1 MLTGRRQ
8 FYQTGDLAGLGV
20 PPQLGLFEDRPLIDH
35 HFESSLAR
43 RNHDDISVGPALS
56 ELSRQTGGSWLVVS
70 KCAVFDRDL
79 HGSSS
84 AIDVTQ
90 NDSIVSTGER

>member
-20 PPQLGLFEDRPLIDH
+20 TPQLGLFEDRPVIDH
-35 HFESSLAR
+35 HFESSLSR
-43 RNHDDISVGPALS
+43 RNHGDIGVGPALS

-70 KCAVFDRDL
+70 ECAVFDRDL
-79 HGSSS
+79 HRGSS
-84 AIDVTQ
+84 ALDVT
-90 NDSIVSTGER
+90 